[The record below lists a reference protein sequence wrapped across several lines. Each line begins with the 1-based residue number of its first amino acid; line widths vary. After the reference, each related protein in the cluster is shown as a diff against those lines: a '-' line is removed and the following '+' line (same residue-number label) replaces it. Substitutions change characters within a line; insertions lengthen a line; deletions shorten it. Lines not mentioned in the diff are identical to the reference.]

1 MAESVVFTRQPAAK
15 EMVMLA
21 GWRQWAD
28 AGAVSSGLPDYL
40 VQQLGAEKI
49 GEIKPDGFYL
59 FQFPGTH
66 DLVRPVIQFDDGY
79 PVALE
84 TPQNEFYYTELD
96 DHGLVIFLGDEPHL
110 DIERYVNSLLDSA
123 RTLRVTRIIGVGG
136 VYGEVPYD
144 KERNISCI
152 YSQRAM
158 RAELN
163 RLAVSFSDY
172 HGGASIESVI
182 CKRAAEQGISFTG
195 MYAFVPAYD
204 ISGATQLGNSLRIE
218 NDFSAW
224 LAVVRRLNFLWKIN
238 IPVDELE
245 QSSEQLISAVR
256 EKINEL
262 ALSAPDVDVHGHID
276 EINASF
282 QEMMF
287 SPLDEVWDEELRR
300 LLDKLDDSDPNEIDQ
315 D

>member
-1 MAESVVFTRQPAAK
+1 MAENYSFTRQPDGK
-15 EMVMLA
+15 DMVMLA

-40 VQQLGAEKI
+40 IQQLGAEKI

-84 TPQNEFYYTELD
+84 TPHNEFYYAELD
-96 DHGLVIFLGDEPHL
+96 DRGLVIFLGDEPHL
-110 DIERYVNSLLDSA
+110 DIDRYVNALLDSA
-123 RTLRVTRIIGVGG
+123 RSLHVTRIIGVGG

-158 RAELN
+158 REELN

-172 HGGASIESVI
+172 QGGASIESVI
-182 CKRAAEQGISFTG
+182 CKRASEQGISFTG

-218 NDFSAW
+218 NDFTAW
-224 LAVVRRLNFLWKIN
+224 LAVVRRLNFLLKIN
-238 IPVDELE
+238 IPVSELE
-245 QSSEQLISAVR
+245 TSSEQLISAVR
-256 EKINEL
+256 EKIDEL
-262 ALSAPDVDVHGHID
+262 VRSAPDVDVQGHME
-276 EINASF
+276 EINAAF
-282 QEMMF
+282 QELPF

-300 LLDKLDDSDPNEIDQ
+300 LLDKMDDPSQDEIDE